1 MDGIFI
7 PTLRSSRL
15 MLRALC
21 AADHPHLLAMS
32 SDLEVMR
39 HLNEDVAP
47 SAGVVSQRMAFAIG
61 QWGLRGYGMMAL
73 EDDTGFAGR
82 VGIYHP
88 FDLPEPQ
95 LSYILC
101 RRAWGKGY
109 ATEAAA
115 LIRD

>member
-1 MDGIFI
+1 
-7 PTLRSSRL
+7 
-15 MLRALC
+15 
-21 AADHPHLLAMS
+21 
-32 SDLEVMR
+32 
-39 HLNEDVAP
+39 
-47 SAGVVSQRMAFAIG
+47 
-61 QWGLRGYGMMAL
+61 MAL